1 MQVSREVAEADVQR
15 WLEAKRI
22 RQTKRESLKE
32 YIESL
37 VLEVMDGF
45 ITIDENCNLTQKLR
59 FPIGLNESVKELNFE
74 TRLKVLDV
82 NPFLQ
87 KVAQGDNDGRVLAYI
102 LAATKQ
108 PLGFIQALD
117 TEDLGVS
124 QSIAVFF
131 L

>member
-1 MQVSREVAEADVQR
+1 MIKINVPVLGESVSSATVAKIHKKEGEYVNVDELVFE
-15 WLEAKRI
+15 LETDKV
-22 RQTKRESLKE
+22 T
-32 YIESL
+32 
-37 VLEVMDGF
+37 LEVSASSNG
-45 ITIDENCNLTQKLR
+45 IIHSL
-59 FPIGLNESVKELNFE
+59 
-74 TRLKVLDV
+74 
-82 NPFLQ
+82 

>member
-1 MQVSREVAEADVQR
+1 MQVSREIAEADVQR

-59 FPIGLNESVKELNFE
+59 FPIGLNENVKELNFE

>member
-1 MQVSREVAEADVQR
+1 MQVSREIAEADVQR

-37 VLEVMDGF
+37 VLEIMDGF

-59 FPIGLNESVKELNFE
+59 FPIGLHENVKELNFE

>member
-1 MQVSREVAEADVQR
+1 MQVSREIAEADVQR

-59 FPIGLNESVKELNFE
+59 FPIGLHENVKELNFE

>member
-59 FPIGLNESVKELNFE
+59 FPIGLHENVKELNFE